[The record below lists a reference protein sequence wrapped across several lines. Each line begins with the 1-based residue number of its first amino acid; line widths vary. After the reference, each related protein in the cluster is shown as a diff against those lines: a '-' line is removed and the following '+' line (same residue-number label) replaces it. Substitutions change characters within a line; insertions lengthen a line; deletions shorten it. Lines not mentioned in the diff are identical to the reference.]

1 MRSSK
6 VFAPMSRQTPRMS
19 DPPFPK
25 RRARCITERL
35 RRAASTARQASRKR
49 DLYRRKEFPP
59 CRCRCCPK
67 ITTEERSYKRASSS
81 RGNLL
86 FGGFQLQIA
95 MRRPVLAF
103 KIRYLRGRRAIG
115 FCATRVE
122 QMRFSASLPQ
132 FRGLLA
138 MPFLAMV
145 LAFPASA
152 ETGPNGPAAAAP
164 PGATAPGTSATSPSV
179 SPATSGQNTPPKASP
194 STPATG
200 GTVPQAGQKSA
211 TPSAPANGS
220 PTKPEA
226 AEATPSAVPEKPKSS
241 IVINIDKAAQEM
253 TVFVDGVEIYSW
265 PVSTGMTGYL

>member
-1 MRSSK
+1 
-6 VFAPMSRQTPRMS
+6 
-19 DPPFPK
+19 
-25 RRARCITERL
+25 
-35 RRAASTARQASRKR
+35 
-49 DLYRRKEFPP
+49 
-59 CRCRCCPK
+59 
-67 ITTEERSYKRASSS
+67 
-81 RGNLL
+81 
-86 FGGFQLQIA
+86 

-103 KIRYLRGRRAIG
+103 KRPYLRGRRAIG

-138 MPFLAMV
+138 MPFLALA

-179 SPATSGQNTPPKASP
+179 APATSGQNTPPKASP
-194 STPATG
+194 SSPGTSATSPNATPSTSSQNTLPKASPSTPATG
-200 GTVPQAGQKSA
+200 GATPQAGQKAA

-226 AEATPSAVPEKPKSS
+226 AEATPNAVPEKPKSS

-253 TVFVDGVEIYSW
+253 TVFVDGVELYTW
-265 PVSTGMTGYL
+265 PVSTGMRGYSTPSGTYTASSMNKIWYSKQWDNAPMPNAIFFTKAGHA